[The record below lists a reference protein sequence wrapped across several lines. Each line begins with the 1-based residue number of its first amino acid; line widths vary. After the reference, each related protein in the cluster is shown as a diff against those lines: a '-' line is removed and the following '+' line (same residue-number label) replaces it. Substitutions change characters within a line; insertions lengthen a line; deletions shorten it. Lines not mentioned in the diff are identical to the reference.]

1 MHSLQRPA
9 KAKGQRRSLWA
20 GLRTRTSTGTDTS
33 LIFAKPRSLL
43 ALSLG
48 APEPLL
54 KQRKIEGH
62 QVVSPAVG
70 TGAECA
76 TRPARPRPRRW
87 RRGDKPFINNYSIP
101 TRMRAG
107 QRRSLRRR
115 PVYTVPLPPEVD
127 GGRCHHVLL
136 ATRQVELRRLVAT
149 TQPTHRHEL
158 AALPIGSGGA
168 RNRMGRAWRGSSR
181 TCF

>member
-1 MHSLQRPA
+1 MPAIMHPNMIPKMHSLQRPA
-9 KAKGQRRSLWA
+9 KAKEQRRSLWA

-62 QVVSPAVG
+62 QVASPAVG

-76 TRPARPRPRRW
+76 TRPAGPDREDGEGEISRL
-87 RRGDKPFINNYSIP
+87 SI
-101 TRMRAG
+101 TILF
-107 QRRSLRRR
+107 Q
-115 PVYTVPLPPEVD
+115 PEC
-127 GGRCHHVLL
+127 GR
-136 ATRQVELRRLVAT
+136 
-149 TQPTHRHEL
+149 
-158 AALPIGSGGA
+158 GSGGHFVVGLYTPSHC
-168 RNRMGRAWRGSSR
+168 RPRWTEGDVTMYSWQRVK
-181 TCF
+181 